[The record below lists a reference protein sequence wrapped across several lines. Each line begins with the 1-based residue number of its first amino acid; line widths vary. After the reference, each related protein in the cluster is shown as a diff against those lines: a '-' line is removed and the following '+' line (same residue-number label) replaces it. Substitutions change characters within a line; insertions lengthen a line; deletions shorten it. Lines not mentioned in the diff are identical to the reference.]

1 MEQNLERQLKDI
13 IARSYRN
20 DGGEL
25 TVGSKGKL
33 ELSAS
38 GKVKISGSKIEM
50 S

>member
-1 MEQNLERQLKDI
+1 MMEKIFSRL
-13 IARSYRN
+13 ARHQI
-20 DGGEL
+20 GEL

-38 GKVKISGSKIEM
+38 GKIKISGSKIEM